1 MIMQNVN
8 NIAAED
14 MSWSQQALGNL
25 DAFFSARVI
34 GQKNLER
41 ALVAALLGDGHVL
54 IESVP
59 GLAKTTAARAVADAV
74 NGQFSRIQCTPDLL
88 PSDIMGTQIYRQDS
102 GNFET
107 VLGPVFANFVLLD
120 EINRS
125 SAKTQSAML
134 EAMAERQVTI
144 GGTSYPMPEDAFIVI
159 ATQNPIEQ
167 EGTYPLSEA
176 QSDRFMIKETL
187 FYPAPGEDLQI
198 LNLFENRS
206 KQRNQ
211 QVSPVLEVKDV
222 ARLQRITEDVYCD
235 DSVKQYISSLVT
247 ATRNADNVLP
257 NELKGYVRLGASPRA
272 MIAFLKMGKAGAL
285 MQGRAYVTPDDI
297 KNAAFGVLRHRIA
310 LRYTAAADGV
320 TTDII
325 INHLLN
331 AIHTP

>member
-1 MIMQNVN
+1 MQNVM
-8 NIAAED
+8 NISDAD
-14 MSWSQQALGNL
+14 MKWSQSALADL
-25 DAFFSARVI
+25 DSFFSSRVI

-74 NGQFSRIQCTPDLL
+74 NGKFSRIQCTPDLL
-88 PSDIMGTQIYRQDS
+88 PSDICGTQIYRQDS

-144 GGTSYPMPEDAFIVI
+144 GGTSYPMPEDVFIVI

-187 FYPAPGEDLQI
+187 FYPAAGEDLQI

-206 KQRNQ
+206 RLGKQ
-211 QVSPVLEVKDV
+211 QVSPVLDVKDV
-222 ARLQRITEDVYCD
+222 ARLQRITESVYCD
-235 DSVKQYISSLVT
+235 DSVKQYISTIVT
-247 ATRNADNVLP
+247 ATRFADNVLP

-285 MQGRAYVTPDDI
+285 MQGRSYVIPDDI
-297 KNAAFGVLRHRIA
+297 KNAAFVVLRHRIA
-310 LRYTAAADGV
+310 LKYTAAADEV
-320 TTDII
+320 TPDII

-331 AIHTP
+331 ALPTP

>member
-1 MIMQNVN
+1 MQNVM
-8 NIAAED
+8 NISDVD
-14 MSWSQQALGNL
+14 MKWSQSALADL
-25 DAFFSARVI
+25 DSFFSSRVI

-88 PSDIMGTQIYRQDS
+88 PSDIIGTQIYRQDS

-144 GGTSYPMPEDAFIVI
+144 GGTSYPMPEDIFIVI

-206 KQRNQ
+206 RKKNEKT
-211 QVSPVLEVKDV
+211 SPVLEVKDV
-222 ARLQRITEDVYCD
+222 VRLQQITEDVYCD
-235 DSVKQYISSLVT
+235 DSVKQSISSIVT

-257 NELKGYVRLGASPRA
+257 AELKGYVKLGASPRA

-285 MQGRAYVTPDDI
+285 MQGRGYVIPDDI
-297 KNAAFGVLRHRIA
+297 KNAAFAVLRHRIA

-320 TTDII
+320 TSDII
-325 INHLLN
+325 INNLLN
-331 AIHTP
+331 VIPTP

>member
-1 MIMQNVN
+1 MQNGM

-14 MSWSQQALGNL
+14 MSWSQQALAKL
-25 DAFFSARVI
+25 DSFFSSRVI

-88 PSDIMGTQIYRQDS
+88 PSDIIGTQIYRQDS
-102 GNFET
+102 GSFET
-107 VLGPVFANFVLLD
+107 VMGPVFANFVLLD

-144 GGTSYPMPEDAFIVI
+144 GGTSYPMPEDVFIVI

-187 FYPAPGEDLQI
+187 YYPAAGEDLQI

-206 KQRNQ
+206 RQRNVQ
-211 QVSPVLEVKDV
+211 ASPVLEIKDV
-222 ARLQRITEDVYCD
+222 ARLQRITEAVYCD
-235 DSVKQYISSLVT
+235 DSVKQYISSVVT

-272 MIAFLKMGKAGAL
+272 MIAFLKMGKAEAL

-297 KNAAFGVLRHRIA
+297 KNSAYAVLRHRIA
-310 LRYTAAADGV
+310 LRYTAAADNV

-331 AIHTP
+331 AIPTP

>member
-1 MIMQNVN
+1 MQNGM

-14 MSWSQQALGNL
+14 MSWSQQALAKL
-25 DAFFSARVI
+25 DSFFSSRVI

-88 PSDIMGTQIYRQDS
+88 PSDIIGTQIYRQDS
-102 GNFET
+102 GSFET

-144 GGTSYPMPEDAFIVI
+144 GGTSYPMPEDVFIVI

-187 FYPAPGEDLQI
+187 YYPAAGEDLQI

-206 KQRNQ
+206 RQRNVQ
-211 QVSPVLEVKDV
+211 ASPVLEIKDV
-222 ARLQRITEDVYCD
+222 ARLQRITEAVYCD
-235 DSVKQYISSLVT
+235 DSVKQYISSVVT
-247 ATRNADNVLP
+247 ATRCADNVLP

-272 MIAFLKMGKAGAL
+272 MIAFLKMGKAEAL

-297 KNAAFGVLRHRIA
+297 KNSAYAVLRHRIA
-310 LRYTAAADGV
+310 LRYTAAADNV

-331 AIHTP
+331 AIPTP